1 MLCLL
6 LLFLGILLMYS
17 TGLYLHWRSV
27 AWIAFIGAILP
38 VFMTFFWTPESPLWL
53 IYRGQDD
60 KAIKSL
66 KYFKNSKFVSFSI
79 NL

>member
-1 MLCLL
+1 
-6 LLFLGILLMYS
+6 MYA

-27 AWIAFIGAILP
+27 AWIAFIGSILP
-38 VFMTFFWTPESPLWL
+38 VFMTAFLTPESPLWL

-66 KYFKNSKFVSFSI
+66 KYFKNSKFVSFF
-79 NL
+79 